1 MQLSWAAVASYCQN
15 ESSQASYHFG
25 HHEHQDAAKS
35 VSAAAT
41 LDNLDSADNISNSK
55 APDNAKADVECG
67 LCHVSCYKSVCSYP
81 QLKAPA
87 EFQPALHLPLPST
100 FSSHIAD
107 GPEKPNWQL
116 AA

>member
-41 LDNLDSADNISNSK
+41 LDTLDSADNSK